1 MTLDTGSS
9 TEREPDAS
17 SRPMVVVNG
26 KLTPDQRDPNRRRHL
41 AQFERR
47 VTPPVIVESDSPDAA
62 ALATN
67 ASPARVD
74 HHPVSSAGG
83 ADYAPE
89 PVNLRGLLL
98 PFGHYL
104 VDSLMWAI
112 AIVFTL
118 WMRYDFD
125 TSPIMTWGVV
135 LIVTAAVAMQGVFGI
150 TSGLYSRRWRYGSFD
165 EVKALATAIF
175 LTGATLMFSVLS
187 WRPVGI
193 HRSVAP
199 IAMAITLNG
208 AVAVRSAW
216 RLLKEKRTRPTTGSP
231 IVVIGAGEDSYRIVA
246 ALLANP
252 ESPYRPAAL
261 LDDDPLKA
269 NLRWQ
274 GVRVEGTIGALEDVV
289 VDHGA
294 RTVLLA
300 IPNASG
306 ALVQKLST
314 ECYRLD
320 LDLLVLPTVDGL
332 FGSPTLADIRPVSE
346 VDLLGRRQV
355 EIDDTV
361 VTNYITGRRVLVTGA
376 GGSIGS
382 ELCRQLAMFQPAE
395 LIMLDRDESG
405 LHAVQLSIEGRALLS
420 SPGLV
425 LADIRDIGRMHEIF
439 QEYRPHVVFHAAA
452 LKHLPLL
459 ETAPEEAWKTNVLG
473 TRNVL
478 AAAQASGVERFVN
491 ISTDKAAD
499 PASVLGYSKRITE
512 RMTASVPSS
521 AAGTYVSVR
530 FGNVLGSR
538 GSVLT
543 AFRAQAETGG
553 PITVTHPD
561 VTRFFMT
568 IAEAVRLTVYAGA
581 IGTAGEVM
589 VLDMGEPVRIF
600 DVAARF
606 ARLQTP
612 PLGIVFTGLRPG
624 EKMHEDLM
632 GEAELGERRVH
643 PLVTHVQVP
652 PLPTAS
658 TALFDDAALKAG
670 RDLLADMALSETRQ
684 QA

>member
-1 MTLDTGSS
+1 
-9 TEREPDAS
+9 
-17 SRPMVVVNG
+17 
-26 KLTPDQRDPNRRRHL
+26 
-41 AQFERR
+41 
-47 VTPPVIVESDSPDAA
+47 
-62 ALATN
+62 
-67 ASPARVD
+67 
-74 HHPVSSAGG
+74 
-83 ADYAPE
+83 
-89 PVNLRGLLL
+89 
-98 PFGHYL
+98 
-104 VDSLMWAI
+104 
-112 AIVFTL
+112 
-118 WMRYDFD
+118 
-125 TSPIMTWGVV
+125 
-135 LIVTAAVAMQGVFGI
+135 
-150 TSGLYSRRWRYGSFD
+150 
-165 EVKALATAIF
+165 
-175 LTGATLMFSVLS
+175 
-187 WRPVGI
+187 
-193 HRSVAP
+193 
-199 IAMAITLNG
+199 
-208 AVAVRSAW
+208 
-216 RLLKEKRTRPTTGSP
+216 
-231 IVVIGAGEDSYRIVA
+231 
-246 ALLANP
+246 
-252 ESPYRPAAL
+252 
-261 LDDDPLKA
+261 
-269 NLRWQ
+269 
-274 GVRVEGTIGALEDVV
+274 
-289 VDHGA
+289 
-294 RTVLLA
+294 
-300 IPNASG
+300 
-306 ALVQKLST
+306 
-314 ECYRLD
+314 
-320 LDLLVLPTVDGL
+320 
-332 FGSPTLADIRPVSE
+332 
-346 VDLLGRRQV
+346 
-355 EIDDTV
+355 V

-382 ELCRQLAMFQPAE
+382 ELCRQLAMFQPAQ

-425 LADIRDIGRMHEIF
+425 LADIRDRGRLHEIF

-478 AAAQASGVERFVN
+478 TAAEASGVERFVN

-499 PASVLGYSKRITE
+499 PSSVLGYSKRITE

-561 VTRFFMT
+561 VTRYFMT

-632 GEAELGERRVH
+632 GETELGERRVH

-652 PLPTAS
+652 PLPGAA

-670 RDLLADMALSETRQ
+670 RDLLADMALSESRQ